1 MESEIDLKINPL
13 EGFHL
18 LEGFFGVTL
27 SLQRI
32 CDYYGYAIDEETV
45 LGLGGGLGFGYWNRK
60 GGLPHLEGFGKTRDF
75 FPRFSVH
82 TGACVS
88 EHTTVSQSKAYNTML
103 NLLDEGNPVMVYG
116 DIAELPYWRE
126 EFLALQG
133 GIALSEAFHY
143 GHHAFIVVGMDVEQ
157 SQVLLADLVSASAG
171 QKSGRYEVV
180 SLQELAAARDSRC
193 RNTPP
198 MNRWF
203 TVSFSKAHPPT
214 ANDYREAI
222 METVLDMLKPTIN
235 NFGVPGIQKMA
246 NDVQNWPGML
256 TPAALREAL
265 FSFYLQTEI
274 VGAGG
279 GNIREI
285 YARFLEK
292 ARVETGNPW
301 IEQSARLFRFA
312 AKQWHALVKPLGM
325 VYSLSNP
332 AELLPGL
339 AEDLY
344 KVSYT
349 EETALKLLASAIS
362 R

>member
-1 MESEIDLKINPL
+1 MDSEIDLKIHPL

-18 LEGFFGVTL
+18 LDGCFGVTL
-27 SLQRI
+27 SLRRI

-60 GGLPHLEGFGKTRDF
+60 GGLPHMEGFGKIRGF
-75 FPRFSVH
+75 FPRFSIH

-103 NLLDEGNPVMVYG
+103 NLLGEGNPVMVYG
-116 DIAELPYWRE
+116 DIAELPYWGE
-126 EFLALQG
+126 EFWALQSG
-133 GIALSEAFHY
+133 KTPFEVFHY
-143 GHHAFIVVGMDVEQ
+143 GHHAFIVVGMDANQ
-157 SQVLLADLVSASAG
+157 SQVLLADLVGTSAG

-180 SLQELAAARDSRC
+180 SSQELAAARNSRC
-193 RNTPP
+193 RNSPS

-203 TVSFSKAHPPT
+203 TFSFSKAHPPN

-222 METVLDMLKPTIN
+222 METVLDMLKPSIN
-235 NFGVPGIQKMA
+235 NFGIPGMRKMA
-246 NDVQNWPGML
+246 NDVQNWPGAL
-256 TPAALREAL
+256 TPAALKEAL
-265 FSFYLQTEI
+265 FLFYLETEI
-274 VGAGG
+274 IGAGG
-279 GNIREI
+279 ENIREM

-292 ARVETGNPW
+292 ARIETGNPW
-301 IEQSARLFRFA
+301 LEQSARLFRFA
-312 AKQWHALVKPLGM
+312 AKQWHALAKPLGM

-339 AEDLY
+339 AEDLF

-349 EETALKLLASAIS
+349 EETALKLLVSAIS